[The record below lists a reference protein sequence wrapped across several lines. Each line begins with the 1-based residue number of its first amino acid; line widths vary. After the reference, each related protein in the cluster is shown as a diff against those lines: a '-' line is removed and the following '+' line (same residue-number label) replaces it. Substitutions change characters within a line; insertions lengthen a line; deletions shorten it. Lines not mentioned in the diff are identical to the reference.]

1 LGNRVFR
8 AEWTEGPIFLARG
21 ERVSIRIINVTKR
34 FGSLEAVKKVSLE
47 IHTGEFFT
55 LLGPSG
61 CGKTT
66 LLRSIAGFNQPEA
79 GEIYFGDKRID
90 KMAAHKRGIGM
101 VFQNYAV
108 FPHLTVHD
116 NIAYGLK
123 ARKIPAQDMEPRVEK
138 ALQMVRLGG
147 MEGRLPNQLS
157 GGQLQRVAIAR
168 ALVIEPQVLLMDEP
182 LSNLDAKL
190 RVEMR
195 SEIRELQRQMRI
207 TTIYVTHDQEEA
219 LSISDRIAVMNL
231 GVVEQ
236 VGRPWEVYNT
246 PVNRFVA
253 GFIGTTNFFEG
264 EGTGPEGVVQ
274 VGEVKMKVT
283 GAFRPP
289 GEKVFF
295 SIRPEAF
302 KVAEQLT
309 DEERK
314 GMFRIPAKV
323 AKVEYLGYMTKYDLE
338 LGKNLNAKMVS
349 YDVLPENLRKEEEAV
364 DLFYDPRRVLV
375 Y

>member
-1 LGNRVFR
+1 M
-8 AEWTEGPIFLARG
+8 
-21 ERVSIRIINVTKR
+21 SIRIVNVTKR
-34 FGSLEAVKKVSLE
+34 FGDLEAVKDVNLE
-47 IHTGEFFT
+47 VKTGEFFT

-66 LLRSIAGFNQPEA
+66 LLRSIAGFNQPER
-79 GEIYFGDKRID
+79 GEIYFEDKRVD
-90 KMAAHKRGIGM
+90 KIAAHKRGIGM

-108 FPHLTVHD
+108 FPHLSVKD
-116 NIAYGLK
+116 NVAYGLK
-123 ARKIPAQDMEPRVEK
+123 ARSVPAADIAPRVAR
-138 ALQMVRLGG
+138 ALQMVRLEG
-147 MEGRLPNQLS
+147 MENRFPNQLS

-168 ALVIEPQVLLMDEP
+168 ALVIQPQVLLMDEP

-195 SEIRELQRQMRI
+195 SEIRELQQQMRI

-219 LSISDRIAVMNL
+219 LSISDKIAVINR

-236 VGRPWEVYNT
+236 VGRPWEIYNT

-264 EGTGPEGVVQ
+264 TRSGEDTVQ
-274 VGEVKMKVT
+274 VGEIQMKVPT
-283 GAFRPP
+283 SPAQR
-289 GEKVFF
+289 GEKVSFA
-295 SIRPEAF
+295 IRPEAF
-302 KVAEQLT
+302 KVPEQVSG
-309 DEERK
+309 EENPHFFQLR
-314 GMFRIPAKV
+314 GKV
-323 AKVEYLGYMTKYDLE
+323 NKVEYLGFMTKYDLE
-338 LGKNLNAKMVS
+338 LGRGLQVKMVS
-349 YDVLPENLRKEEEAV
+349 YDVLPEHLKKTGEFL

>member
-1 LGNRVFR
+1 M
-8 AEWTEGPIFLARG
+8 
-21 ERVSIRIINVTKR
+21 SIRIVGVSKR
-34 FGSLEAVKKVSLE
+34 FGSLEAVKNVSLE
-47 IHTGEFFT
+47 IRTGEFFT

-66 LLRSIAGFNQPEA
+66 LLRSIAGFNQPET

-90 KMAAHKRGIGM
+90 RMAAHKRGIGM

-108 FPHLTVHD
+108 FPHLTVGD
-116 NIAYGLK
+116 NVAYGLK
-123 ARKIPAQDMEPRVEK
+123 ARKVPSGEIGPKGKK

-147 MEGRLPNQLS
+147 MEDRLPNQLS

-195 SEIRELQRQMRI
+195 GEIRELQRQMGI
-207 TTIYVTHDQEEA
+207 TTVYVTHDQEEA

-236 VGRPWEVYNT
+236 VGMPWEIYNA

-264 EGTGPEGVVQ
+264 KWSGEAGIADVEGVRMRVPATSVPGRAKGLLCHPARGFQ
-274 VGEVKMKVT
+274 GSRTGSGGPARGDVPPEREGRQSGVPGLHDQIRT
-283 GAFRPP
+283 GAVPVLECKDGVLRRPSRKP
-289 GEKVFF
+289 AERRGTAGDLLRSPKGAGLLMDSVECQCQF
-295 SIRPEAF
+295 SVKR
-302 KVAEQLT
+302 
-309 DEERK
+309 
-314 GMFRIPAKV
+314 
-323 AKVEYLGYMTKYDLE
+323 
-338 LGKNLNAKMVS
+338 
-349 YDVLPENLRKEEEAV
+349 
-364 DLFYDPRRVLV
+364 
-375 Y
+375 

>member
-1 LGNRVFR
+1 M
-8 AEWTEGPIFLARG
+8 
-21 ERVSIRIINVTKR
+21 SIRIVGVSKR
-34 FGSLEAVKKVSLE
+34 FGSLEAVKNVSLE
-47 IHTGEFFT
+47 INTGEFFT

-79 GEIYFGDKRID
+79 GQIYFGERRID
-90 KMAAHKRGIGM
+90 RMAAHKRGIGM

-116 NIAYGLK
+116 NVAYGLK
-123 ARKIPAQDMEPRVEK
+123 ARKVPAQEIGPRVEK
-138 ALQMVRLGG
+138 TLRMVRLEG
-147 MEGRLPNQLS
+147 MESRLPNQLS

-168 ALVIEPQVLLMDEP
+168 ALVVEPQVLLMDEP

-195 SEIRELQRQMRI
+195 SEIRELQRQMKI
-207 TTIYVTHDQEEA
+207 TTVYVTHDQEEA

-236 VGRPWEVYNT
+236 VGKPWEVYNT
-246 PVNRFVA
+246 PTNKFVA

-264 EGTGPEGVVQ
+264 EWQSPGGQ
-274 VGEVKMKVT
+274 VEVNGIQMRIS
-283 GAFRPP
+283 GQPRPA

-295 SIRPEAF
+295 AIRPEAF
-302 KVAEQLT
+302 KAAEQLT
-309 DEERK
+309 EEEREE
-314 GMFRIPAKV
+314 MFRMPGKII
-323 AKVEYLGYMTKYDLE
+323 KVEYLGYMTKYDLE

-349 YDVLPENLRKEEEAV
+349 YDVLPENLRKEGEGL
-364 DLFYDPRRVLV
+364 DLFYDPKRVLV

>member
-1 LGNRVFR
+1 
-8 AEWTEGPIFLARG
+8 
-21 ERVSIRIINVTKR
+21 VSIRIVGVSKR
-34 FGSLEAVKKVSLE
+34 FGALEAVKDVSLE
-47 IHTGEFFT
+47 IGTGEFFT

-66 LLRSIAGFNQPEA
+66 LLRSIAGFNQPET
-79 GEIYFGDKRID
+79 GEIHFGEKRVDKIS
-90 KMAAHKRGIGM
+90 AHKRGIGM

-108 FPHLTVHD
+108 FPHLTVND
-116 NIAYGLK
+116 NVAYGLK
-123 ARKIPAQDMEPRVEK
+123 ARKVPAEEIGSKVER

-147 MEGRLPNQLS
+147 MEQRLPNQLS

-207 TTIYVTHDQEEA
+207 TTLYVTHDQEEA

-236 VGRPWEVYNT
+236 VGKPWEIYNT

-264 EGTGPEGVVQ
+264 TWTRDPERVQ
-274 VGEVKMKVT
+274 VGEVEMRV
-283 GAFRPP
+283 GGDRRPA
-289 GEKVFF
+289 GEKTSF

-309 DEERK
+309 EAEKREM
-314 GMFRIPAKV
+314 GSLRVRIG
-323 AKVEYLGYMTKYDLE
+323 KVEYLGFMTKYDLD
-338 LGKNLNAKMVS
+338 LAKNLSVKMVS
-349 YDVLPENLRKEEEAV
+349 YDVLPTALRKEGETLEI
-364 DLFYDPRRVLV
+364 FYDPKRVLV

>member
-1 LGNRVFR
+1 
-8 AEWTEGPIFLARG
+8 
-21 ERVSIRIINVTKR
+21 VSIRIAGVCKR
-34 FGSLEAVKKVSLE
+34 FGNLEAVKNVSVE
-47 IHTGEFFT
+47 IQTGEFFT

-79 GEIYFGDKRID
+79 GEIYFGDKRVD
-90 KMAAHKRGIGM
+90 RMSAHKRGIGM

-108 FPHLTVHD
+108 FPHLTVND
-116 NIAYGLK
+116 NVAYGLK
-123 ARKIPAQDMEPRVEK
+123 ARKMAAAEIRPRVTR
-138 ALQMVRLGG
+138 ALQMVRLSG
-147 MEGRLPNQLS
+147 MESRLPNQLS

-168 ALVIEPQVLLMDEP
+168 ALVIEPHVLLMDEP

-190 RVEMR
+190 RIEMR
-195 SEIRELQRQMRI
+195 SEIRELQRQMKI
-207 TTIYVTHDQEEA
+207 TTVYVTHDQEEA

-236 VGRPWEVYNT
+236 IGRPWEVYNT
-246 PVNRFVA
+246 PRNRFVA

-264 EGTGPEGVVQ
+264 EWSGLEGQVKVGDIPMRISGPPGP
-274 VGEVKMKVT
+274 
-283 GAFRPP
+283 A
-289 GEKVFF
+289 GEKVSFA
-295 SIRPEAF
+295 IRPEAF

-314 GMFRIPAKV
+314 GMVRMPAKV
-323 AKVEYLGYMTKYDLE
+323 AKVEYLGYMTKYDLD
-338 LGKNLNAKMVS
+338 LGPNLSAKMVS
-349 YDVLPENLRKEEEAV
+349 YDVLPENLRKEGEAV
-364 DLFYDPRRVLV
+364 DVFYDPKRVLV

>member
-1 LGNRVFR
+1 MG
-8 AEWTEGPIFLARG
+8 
-21 ERVSIRIINVTKR
+21 IRIVGVSKR
-34 FGSLEAVKKVSLE
+34 FGSLEAVKNVSLE
-47 IHTGEFFT
+47 INTGEFFT

-79 GEIYFGDKRID
+79 GEIYFGERRID
-90 KMAAHKRGIGM
+90 RMSAHKRGIGM

-108 FPHLTVHD
+108 FPHLTVSD
-116 NIAYGLK
+116 NVAYGLK
-123 ARKIPAQDMEPRVEK
+123 ARKVPGQEIGSRVK
-138 ALQMVRLGG
+138 RALQMVRLGG
-147 MEGRLPNQLS
+147 MESRLPNQLS

-195 SEIRELQRQMRI
+195 SEIRELQRQMKI
-207 TTIYVTHDQEEA
+207 TTVYVTHDQEEA

-236 VGRPWEVYNT
+236 VGKPWEVYST
-246 PVNRFVA
+246 PTNRFVA

-264 EGTGPEGVVQ
+264 EWAGLEGQ
-274 VGEVKMKVT
+274 VLVNGVRMKISEQV
-283 GAFRPP
+283 RPA

-295 SIRPEAF
+295 AIRPEAL
-302 KVAEQLT
+302 KVAAQLT
-309 DEERK
+309 EEEREE
-314 GMFRIPAKV
+314 MFRIPARV

-349 YDVLPENLRKEEEAV
+349 YDVLPENLRKEGEAV
-364 DLFYDPRRVLV
+364 DLFYDPKRVLV